1 MNMTLRSVLQS
12 ELRESSRPLLYVS
25 RPSFF
30 GVDYVIN
37 PWMEGQVDKVN
48 REVAQLQWKNF
59 VKVLRSLTDV
69 QVVDCHDK
77 KLPDVT
83 FIANAGSFLPVDG
96 KYTFIPASFK
106 HPERQGEQKFFINE
120 MKWEDVNVAKP
131 LKQSFEG
138 DGDLLRIRDRIL
150 VGEGHRTETEAIKAL
165 RKLVGADKE
174 MMISMKLVDDRFYHL
189 DTCFFY
195 HNHENR
201 DFIMYFPDAF
211 DDDSRGMLRRLC
223 LEYSMPFLE
232 VTEREALAMSCNA
245 VGIGNRIVG
254 HDFSERIRTWLYTRG
269 FFALPTP
276 LSEFHKAGGSA
287 KCLTLRVP
295 RVAFA

>member
-1 MNMTLRSVLQS
+1 MSLRTLLRLELS
-12 ELRESSRPLLYVS
+12 ESARPLLYVS
-25 RPSFF
+25 RPTHF

-48 REVAQLQWKNF
+48 REIAIIQWKNF
-59 VKVLRSLTDV
+59 VKTLRILTDV
-69 QVVDCHDK
+69 RVVSCADE

-83 FIANAGSFLPVDG
+83 FIANAGTFLPVDN

-106 HPERQGEQKFFINE
+106 HAERQPEQQFFADE
-120 MKWEDVNVAKP
+120 MKWEELNVGKP
-131 LKQSFEG
+131 LKVSFEG

-150 VGEGHRTETEAIKAL
+150 VGYGHRTDLEAVKAL
-165 RKLVGADKE
+165 RKLSGGNQE
-174 MMISMKLVDDRFYHL
+174 QIISMNLVDDRFYHL

-195 HNHENR
+195 HNYENR
-201 DFIMYFPDAF
+201 DIVMYYPDAF
-211 DDDSRGMLRRLC
+211 DDDSRVALRKIC
-223 LEYSMPFLE
+223 LDLNIPVLE
-232 VTEREALAMSCNA
+232 VSEREAMAMSCNA
-245 VGIGNRIVG
+245 VGIGNRVVG
-254 HDFSERIRTWLYTRG
+254 HDFSERIRSWLYARG